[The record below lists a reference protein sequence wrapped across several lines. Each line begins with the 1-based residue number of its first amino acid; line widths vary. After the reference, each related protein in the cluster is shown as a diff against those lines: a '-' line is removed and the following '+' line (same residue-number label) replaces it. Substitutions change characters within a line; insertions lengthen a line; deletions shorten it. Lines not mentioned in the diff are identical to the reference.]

1 MQRRATSKKRAA
13 EAEKEVDMGDKE
25 ATPVED
31 IEVLVTP
38 VEHKQPAPPEEQPEV
53 PKQTGDVN
61 VPEKEKEK
69 SKTMEDSKM
78 DKIMEMFLQLNKK
91 MDSTKEDLH
100 KKMDSTNEESN
111 KKMEG
116 VNKNIESKMEENG
129 KKLELS
135 LIHI

>member
-25 ATPVED
+25 ATPIED

-53 PKQTGDVN
+53 PTQTGDVN
-61 VPEKEKEK
+61 VPEKEK

-78 DKIMEMFLQLNKK
+78 DKIMEMYPRLDA
-91 MDSTKEDLH
+91 MTH
-100 KKMDSTNEESN
+100 K
-111 KKMEG
+111 
-116 VNKNIESKMEENG
+116 
-129 KKLELS
+129 
-135 LIHI
+135 